1 MGRVTGNW
9 ITGAHSGRACH
20 HEDIYTKVN
29 KKTGACYSVK
39 LCNPNEDWTDAQLAH
54 RSSFGIITRAINAWI
69 KENKT
74 TQTDDFARV
83 KKLFD
88 RQNKYSTLR
97 GMIYAKGMYRIESDG
112 RVTVDVTA
120 KTAGTATAGGGTTSG
135 GGNSNPSGG
144 SGNNGGNT
152 GSGDEGGG
160 F

>member
-1 MGRVTGNW
+1 MGKLTGNW

-39 LCNPNEDWTDAQLAH
+39 LCNPNENWTESQLAH
-54 RSSFGIITRAINAWI
+54 RSSFGIITTAINAWI
-69 KENKT
+69 RENKSA
-74 TQTDDFARV
+74 QSDDFAKV
-83 KKLFD
+83 KKQFD

-112 RVTVDVTA
+112 SVTVDVTA

-144 SGNNGGNT
+144 NGGNT
-152 GSGDEGGG
+152 GGNTGGG
-160 F
+160 DNSF

>member
-1 MGRVTGNW
+1 MGKLTGNW

-54 RSSFGIITRAINAWI
+54 RSSFGIITTAINAWI
-69 KENKT
+69 RENKT
-74 TQTDDFARV
+74 TQTDDFTRV
-83 KKLFD
+83 KKQFD

-112 RVTVDVTA
+112 SVTVDVTA
-120 KTAGTATAGGGTTSG
+120 KTVGTATAGGGTTSG
-135 GGNSNPSGG
+135 GNSGGGNTPTPNPSGG
-144 SGNNGGNT
+144 DDNG
-152 GSGDEGGG
+152 E